1 MDKMIRD
8 GKGEVTITNDGAT
21 ILKHMQVLHPTAK
34 MLVEISKAQD
44 TEAGD
49 GTTTVVVLAGALL
62 NSAQNLLDK
71 NIHPSTISE
80 GYQLALDHALKII
93 EDIEKPIDLKDYD
106 SLVQNAITS
115 LSSKVVSNYSQV
127 LAPIAVDAVLR
138 LVNSGNTFNNEI
150 DLRDVKVSKKIGGTI
165 EDTEMIDGLV
175 FTQNKASHSAGG
187 PSRIENPKIGL
198 IQFCLSSPKTDM
210 ENSVVVNDYTAM
222 DRILK
227 EERKY
232 IVDLV
237 KKIQKSGCNVLLIQ
251 KSILRDAVND
261 LSLHFLAKANIM
273 VIKDIDRE
281 EFEFISKTINA
292 IPVAHIDQF
301 TPEKLGKA
309 KLCEE
314 VTLSEGS
321 KVVKITGTAGAA
333 TTVSILVRGS
343 NHLLLDE
350 AERSLRDALCV
361 VRSIVKKRSILP
373 GGGAAETEIS
383 VKLQEL
389 SSTILGLNSYCVKAF
404 SEALE
409 VIPYTLAENAG
420 LNPIN
425 IVTELRNRHNN
436 GEKHTGINVKKVKNY
451 FFNKLFF

>member
-1 MDKMIRD
+1 MIRD

-21 ILKHMQVLHPTAK
+21 ILKQMQVLHPTAK

-49 GTTTVVVLAGALL
+49 GTTTVAVMAGALL

-80 GYQLALDHALKII
+80 GYQLALDHAVKIL
-93 EDIEKPIDLKDYD
+93 ETIEKPVDLSDHET
-106 SLVQNAITS
+106 LVQNAITS
-115 LSSKVVSNYSQV
+115 LSSKVVSQYSQV
-127 LAPIAVDAVLR
+127 LAPIAVDAVLK
-138 LVNSGNTFNNEI
+138 LVHSSLMVNNEV
-150 DLRDVKVSKKIGGTI
+150 DLRDIKVSKKIGGTI

-222 DRILK
+222 DRILR

-232 IVDLV
+232 IVDIV
-237 KKIQKSGCNVLLIQ
+237 KKIQKAGCNVLLIQ
-251 KSILRDAVND
+251 KSILRDATND
-261 LSLHFLAKANIM
+261 LSLHFLAKAGIM

-301 TPEKLGKA
+301 VPEKLGKA
-309 KLCEE
+309 KMCEE

-321 KVVKITGTAGAA
+321 KIVKVTGVANEGR
-333 TTVSILVRGS
+333 TVSILCRGS

-361 VRSIVKKRSILP
+361 VRSIVKRRYLFIL
-373 GGGAAETEIS
+373 IN
-383 VKLQEL
+383 KI
-389 SSTILGLNSYCVKAF
+389 ILIFHL
-404 SEALE
+404 
-409 VIPYTLAENAG
+409 
-420 LNPIN
+420 
-425 IVTELRNRHNN
+425 
-436 GEKHTGINVKKVKNY
+436 
-451 FFNKLFF
+451 